1 MLRLGLRN
9 SPCPPLTVTSARGT
23 MPDWRKTFST
33 QGSHQRQ
40 STRHRQPNVG
50 GSGVKMVAR
59 YKARGPPRV
68 AVYVLFRAGSLPD
81 IAAGSA
87 EEILKGSTLLVVSSS
102 ILGGLCSVLGG
113 YVSARIAKHDEVLNG
128 ALSSI
133 LCVGS
138 GVYTVIN
145 LSSAGPL
152 WLHLAFLPLSPA
164 LGALG
169 GYLRSRQN
177 ALRG

>member
-1 MLRLGLRN
+1 MWPASCGLNGEHVMKRISFKGVAIGN
-9 SPCPPLTVTSARGT
+9 IVDIVSTNVVVLPLA
-23 MPDWRKTFST
+23 
-33 QGSHQRQ
+33 
-40 STRHRQPNVG
+40 
-50 GSGVKMVAR
+50 A
-59 YKARGPPRV
+59 
-68 AVYVLFRAGSLPD
+68 YVLFSAGSPLD
-81 IAAGSA
+81 IAADSA

-113 YVSARIAKHDEVLNG
+113 YVSTRIAKHDEVLNG

-164 LGALG
+164 LGLSAATCARVKTRCAVDRMLDQKEMVPRG
-169 GYLRSRQN
+169 GSTLIV
-177 ALRG
+177 

>member
-1 MLRLGLRN
+1 MNRISFKGVAIGNIVDIVSTNVVVL
-9 SPCPPLTVTSARGT
+9 PL
-23 MPDWRKTFST
+23 
-33 QGSHQRQ
+33 
-40 STRHRQPNVG
+40 
-50 GSGVKMVAR
+50 
-59 YKARGPPRV
+59 
-68 AVYVLFRAGSLPD
+68 AVYVLFSAGSPPD

-87 EEILKGSTLLVVSSS
+87 EEILKGSTLLVASSS

-145 LSSAGPL
+145 LGSAGPL

-169 GYLRSRQN
+169 AQGRDRTTDTAIFSRMLYQLSYLGTARRKRRERRFIVRLACPVHLASP
-177 ALRG
+177 ACPA